1 MGVKKIYINNFLII
15 IIITNQW
22 VQESLFKSCLQ
33 LQ

>member
-1 MGVKKIYINNFLII
+1 MGVKKKYINNFLI